1 MKAVIK
7 RVGKNPVKK
16 EIGDDIA
23 AGLHDLQ
30 SIVGGLIE
38 AVPYEDF
45 LLICNEEGKLQGLAP
60 NFFHGNDLIVG
71 DVAFIG
77 KDGESFVSLTLAQ
90 QNLLL
95 AKFTAERG

>member
-7 RVGKNPVKK
+7 RVGKNPVKE
-16 EIGDDIA
+16 EISDDIA

-30 SIVGGLIE
+30 GIVGGLIE

-71 DVAFIG
+71 DVVFVG
-77 KDGESFVSLTLAQ
+77 QNGENFVSLTLAQ

>member
-7 RVGKNPVKK
+7 RVGENPIKK
-16 EIGDDIA
+16 EISNDIA

-30 SIVGGLIE
+30 DIVGGFIE
-38 AVPYEDF
+38 AIPYEDF

-77 KDGESFVSLTLAQ
+77 KEGENFVSLTLAQ

>member
-1 MKAVIK
+1 MEAIIK
-7 RVGKNPVKK
+7 KVGENPVKK
-16 EIGDDIA
+16 EINDDIA

-30 SIVGGLIE
+30 DIVGGYIQ

-71 DVAFIG
+71 DVVFVG
-77 KDGESFVSLTLAQ
+77 QNGENFVSLTLAQ